1 MLKDRELVTA
11 ENRNGVGGARFVLL
25 AGFHDRC
32 VGEPEWMLGV
42 VTWKAMQ
49 PLGESYSLF
58 RRPFVGS
65 TTQAPEAERRAA
77 RQQSANAMCRARE
90 CGPHM
95 TFGNRD
101 VVSEHYVRQG
111 WSRIGQCEL
120 A

>member
-65 TTQAPEAERRAA
+65 TTQAPEAEGVPHASKAQTRCAGPE
-77 RQQSANAMCRARE
+77 SAV
-90 CGPHM
+90 H
-95 TFGNRD
+95 T
-101 VVSEHYVRQG
+101 
-111 WSRIGQCEL
+111 
-120 A
+120 